1 MLGHA
6 CWAEC
11 RSNLVRKNR
20 RTIAADENKYCR
32 SAMQFQPHSFLST
45 VVSFLIIILLLLPAS
60 SSTPSTLYTLYPPT
74 DNSWIRPS
82 TSPVLTASQ
91 PWEGISAGSFAQDR
105 FSADTRDA
113 LWRWFMLTLAQGMRA
128 CARTSHFLTKTA
140 ATSSCFTA
148 AVGTHRR
155 SAERAA
161 ATAFTGSSTREIQCE
176 DSSVCRD
183 A

>member
-1 MLGHA
+1 MCALQAAKIVVNFHTTTLAKCVTRWQGRGSTITEGRRDTPCLVTHA
-6 CWAEC
+6 GPNGRAEC

-20 RTIAADENKYCR
+20 RTIAADENKSCR

-113 LWRWFMLTLAQGMRA
+113 L
-128 CARTSHFLTKTA
+128 
-140 ATSSCFTA
+140 
-148 AVGTHRR
+148 
-155 SAERAA
+155 
-161 ATAFTGSSTREIQCE
+161 
-176 DSSVCRD
+176 
-183 A
+183 